1 MERLDKILSHLNYG
15 TRKEVKKLVK
25 DGEVFVNGE
34 IIYNSDMKIDPEKD
48 VIEVFNEK
56 IKYDKYVYIM
66 LNKPDGVISAT
77 YDPRLETVLDLM
89 PEYQKMGVFPVGR
102 LDIDTEGLLIISNDG
117 ILAHNVLSPNKHVDK
132 KYYVKF
138 SGQFNSEYINKV
150 KEGIQIDEFITKP
163 GILEQISDN
172 EAFITI
178 HEGKFHQVKKMF
190 EALNMHVDYLRRVE
204 FGGIKLDEGLKLG
217 EYRLLTDE
225 EIEVLKNA
233 KTREN

>member
-15 TRKEVKKLVK
+15 TRKEVKKLIK

-34 IIYNSDMKIDPEKD
+34 MAKNSDMKIDPLND
-48 VIEVFNEK
+48 CIEVFNET
-56 IKYDKYVYIM
+56 IKYEKYVYIM

-138 SGQFNSEYINKV
+138 SGEFKKEYIDKV
-150 KEGIQIDEFITKP
+150 LKGIHIDDFITQP
-163 GILEQISDN
+163 GILEPISET
-172 EAFITI
+172 EAYITI

-204 FGGIKLDEGLKLG
+204 FGGIKLDENLKLG
-217 EYRLLTDE
+217 EYRLLTTD

-233 KTREN
+233 KTRED

>member
-34 IIYNSDMKIDPEKD
+34 IVYNSDMKIDPEKD
-48 VIEVFNEK
+48 VIEVFNET

-138 SGQFNSEYINKV
+138 SGEFKSEYITKV
-150 KEGIQIDEFITKP
+150 KEGIKIDDFITKP
-163 GILEQISDN
+163 GVLEQISDN
-172 EAFITI
+172 EAYITI

-190 EALNMHVDYLRRVE
+190 EVLNMHVDYLRRVE
-204 FGGIKLDEGLKLG
+204 FGGIKLDDTLKLG
-217 EYRLLTDE
+217 EYRLLTNE

>member
-15 TRKEVKKLVK
+15 TRKEVKKLIK
-25 DGEVFVNGE
+25 DKEVYVNGE
-34 IIYNSDMKIDPEKD
+34 LVTNSDMKIDVD
-48 VIEVFNEK
+48 NDIIQVFNEE
-56 IKYDKYVYIM
+56 IKYEKFVYIM

-77 YDPRLETVLDLM
+77 YDPRFETVLDLM

-117 ILAHNVLSPNKHVDK
+117 QLAHNVLSPNKHVDK

-138 SGQFNSEYINKV
+138 SGEFKSEYIKKV
-150 KEGIQIDEFITKP
+150 EDGILIDDFVTKP
-163 GILEQISDN
+163 GKLEQISTE
-172 EAFITI
+172 EAYITI

-190 EALNMHVDYLRRVE
+190 EALNMHVEYLKRVE
-204 FGGIKLDEGLKLG
+204 FGGIKLDETLRLG
-217 EYRLLTDE
+217 EYRPLTSE